1 MFHHH
6 MVFCF
11 RAALKTLLLWKTMF
25 SVIISIFQAAGCVS
39 NLWHQIV
46 FKHFWG
52 HRLVRWCENKQYFL
66 TIHLNNLVSE
76 TLSGVKTI
84 FLENYFDKGKIF
96 FPQANC
102 EQKPKQ
108 GRLYPDQHHS
118 PACHKSDRLWYSFS
132 WFFERKKETFFLWGV
147 P

>member
-1 MFHHH
+1 

-52 HRLVRWCENKQYFL
+52 HRLVR
-66 TIHLNNLVSE
+66 
-76 TLSGVKTI
+76 
-84 FLENYFDKGKIF
+84 
-96 FPQANC
+96 
-102 EQKPKQ
+102 
-108 GRLYPDQHHS
+108 
-118 PACHKSDRLWYSFS
+118 
-132 WFFERKKETFFLWGV
+132 
-147 P
+147 